1 MRQFGFSWNKSFGK
15 SAGYSLGYS
24 LGSSLVFLLTAW
36 LAWQM
41 AGRLESADQAGK
53 APAANAPAEALK
65 AGGEVA
71 EVDFLRDI
79 KPILSNNCFQCH
91 GPDEASRKGG
101 SEGAAG
107 LRLDTAEGAQA
118 EHGGQRAI
126 VPGKLEASAVWQ
138 RIKSTDPNEQMPPPQ
153 TGKSLTAREQ
163 DLLARW
169 IKQGAKYAQHWSYV
183 KPVRP
188 AVPDVAGSA
197 WPRNEIDRFILA
209 RLQREGLAPSPE
221 ADRATLIRRL
231 SLDLTGLP
239 PTVAEVNEFVK
250 DPDPQAYEK
259 LVDRLLK
266 KEAYGEHWAQQW
278 LDLARYADSAGY
290 ADDPARTIWL
300 YRDYVIRAY
309 NANKPFDQFTIEQ
322 IAGDLLPQ
330 PTDDQ
335 LIATAFHRNTLT
347 NNEGG
352 TNDEEFRN
360 VAVVDRVNTT
370 FAVWMGTTMS
380 CAQCHNHKYDPLS
393 QEEFFRFFAFF
404 NSTED
409 ADRGNESPLHSVFTA
424 EQQSQRETLQRE
436 IKSLEER
443 LKRPTPEMAELF
455 SRWDKDFPRDLS
467 WQKLK
472 PSGVTTKN
480 MTAAKIAA
488 DGAVRVEKSATADT
502 YHVEVPLAAG
512 PLRALGIAAL
522 AHPELPAQGPGYG
535 GGNFVISRVTAA
547 LLPPSQKPGERPRL
561 SGRFVRVE
569 LPGKQKMLSLAE
581 VQVYR
586 GADNIASQGEAT
598 QSSTDFDGPAKLAI
612 DGNTNGK
619 YTEAKST
626 THTAA
631 SDDPWWEVDLKSAG
645 AIDRIVV
652 WNRTDPGVEER
663 LANFRVTVLDDQRA
677 VVWKKDVASVPKPSV
692 ELSLDGARQIEFSA
706 AVADYSQPEFGAE
719 LVLANKDASKKGWA
733 VGGRFGQPH
742 TLTLITKDPVDV
754 PAGATLA
761 VTIEHA
767 TNPPGHTLGH
777 FQVLATG
784 DARAAEWGRTPG
796 PLQAILQKPVAE
808 RSAEQNEQLLQ
819 YFLSIAPQLQPVREQ
834 LDKAQKQL
842 AAIQPSTVPIMKEL
856 AEKQRR
862 VTKIQHRGNFLDL
875 GAEVKPG
882 TPNVFPA
889 LPAGESPS
897 RLAVARWLVSDDNP
911 LTARVLANRYW
922 EQLFGVGIVATSEEF
937 GAQGDQPFH
946 PELLDWLAT
955 ELQRTKWDLKN
966 FVRLLVTSA
975 SYRQS
980 SKVSAELVRRDPDN
994 RLLARGPRFR
1004 LPAETVRDQA
1014 LAVSGLLSSKMYGP
1028 PVKPPQPAL
1037 GVSAAFGSGIDWQ
1050 TSAGDDKF
1058 RRGIYTMWRRSNP
1071 YPSMATFDAPNREV
1085 CTLRRV
1091 RTNTPLQ
1098 ALVTLNDPV
1107 YIEASQALARRIL
1120 AEGGADTAAR
1130 VQFAFQICLA
1140 RPAQQA
1146 ELQRLVQ
1153 LVERVRE
1160 TYQTRP
1166 EEARKMA
1173 TDPIGPVPSG
1183 IDLAELAAWTVA
1195 SNVLLN
1201 LDEMVMKR

>member
-1 MRQFGFSWNKSFGK
+1 VGTCMRKFWYG
-15 SAGYSLGYS
+15 SA
-24 LGSSLVFLLTAW
+24 FLLVGCFA
-36 LAWQM
+36 LAGT
-41 AGRLESADQAGK
+41 GRLESADPAAGK
-53 APAANAPAEALK
+53 ENS
-65 AGGEVA
+65 AGKENTA

-91 GPDEASRKGG
+91 GPDDASRKGG
-101 SEGAAG
+101 SDGAAG
-107 LRLDTAEGAQA
+107 LRLDTAAGAQA

-126 VPGKLEASAVWQ
+126 TPGNLETSVAWQ
-138 RIKSTDPNEQMPPPQ
+138 RVNSTDPNEQMPPPQ
-153 TGKSLTAREQ
+153 TGKALTQRERE
-163 DLLARW
+163 LLARW

-188 AVPDVAGSA
+188 VPPAVAGST
-197 WPRNEIDRFILA
+197 WPRNDVDRFILA
-209 RLQREGLAPSPE
+209 RLEREGLTPSPE

-231 SLDLTGLP
+231 SLDVTGLP
-239 PTVAEVNEFVK
+239 PTLAEVNEFVQ
-250 DPDPQAYEK
+250 DPDPHAYEK

-266 KEAYGEHWAQQW
+266 KESYGEHWAQQW

-309 NANKPFDQFTIEQ
+309 NANKPFDQFTLEQ
-322 IAGDLLPQ
+322 LAGDLLPN
-330 PTDDQ
+330 PTDEQ

-360 VAVVDRVNTT
+360 VAVVDRVSTT

-424 EQQSQRETLQRE
+424 EQQAKRGALQQE
-436 IKSLEER
+436 IKSLEEQ
-443 LKRPTPEMAELF
+443 LKRPTPELSARF
-455 SRWDKDFPRDLS
+455 ARWDDEFPRDLS
-467 WQKLK
+467 WQQLK
-472 PSGVTTKN
+472 PSAVTTKN
-480 MTAAKIAA
+480 MTPARIVE
-488 DGAVRVEKSATADT
+488 DGAVRVDKTATTDT
-502 YHVEVPLAAG
+502 YRVELPLAAG
-512 PLRALGIAAL
+512 SLRAVGLAAL
-522 AHPELPAQGPGYG
+522 PHADLPAQGPGHG
-535 GGNFVISRVTAA
+535 GGNFVIAKISAV
-547 LLPPSQKPGERPRL
+547 LLPPVEKPGERPRL
-561 SGRFVRVE
+561 QGRFVRIE

-581 VQVYR
+581 VQVFR
-586 GADNIASQGEAT
+586 DAENVAIKGDAT
-598 QSSTDFDGPAKLAI
+598 QSSTDYDGPAKLAI

-619 YTEAKST
+619 YVEAKST
-626 THTAA
+626 THTAV

-645 AIDRIVV
+645 PLDRVVV
-652 WNRTDPGVEER
+652 WNRTDPSVEER
-663 LANFRVTVLDDQRA
+663 LANYRVVVLNDNRE
-677 VVWKKDVASVPKPSV
+677 VVWKKEVAAVPKPSA
-692 ELSLDGARQIEFSA
+692 EFSLDGARVIEFSS

-719 LVLANKDASKKGWA
+719 LVLTNADAAKKGWA
-733 VGGRFGQPH
+733 VGGRFGQTH
-742 TLTLITKDPVDV
+742 TLTLITKAPIDV
-754 PAGATLA
+754 PAGSTLA
-761 VTIEHA
+761 LTIEHA
-767 TNPPGHTLGH
+767 VNPPGHTLGH

-796 PLQAILQKPVAE
+796 PLQAILQKPLAQ
-808 RSAEQNEQLLQ
+808 RSAEQTEQLLQ
-819 YFLSIAPQLQPVREQ
+819 YFLSIAPELQPQREQ
-834 LDKAQKQL
+834 LAKSQKQL
-842 AAIQPSTVPIMKEL
+842 AEIQPATVPVMKEL
-856 AEKQRR
+856 PENQRR

-882 TPNVFPA
+882 TPSVFPV
-889 LPAGESPS
+889 LPANEPLN
-897 RLAVARWLVSDDNP
+897 RLTIARWLMSDENP

-937 GAQGDQPFH
+937 GAQGDLPFH

-955 ELQRTKWDLKN
+955 ELPRTKWDLKN

-975 SYRQS
+975 TYRQS

-1014 LAVSGLLSSKMYGP
+1014 LAVSGLLSSKMFGP
-1028 PVKPPQPAL
+1028 PVKPPQPSL

-1107 YIEASQALARRIL
+1107 YIEASQAIARRVL
-1120 AEGGADTAAR
+1120 AEGGADSASR

-1140 RPAQQA
+1140 RPAQEA
-1146 ELQRLVQ
+1146 ELKRLVQ

-1160 TYQTRP
+1160 SYQGRP

-1183 IDLAELAAWTVA
+1183 MDVADLAAWTVVG
-1195 SNVLLN
+1195 NVLLN